1 MRTWLG
7 SLGRRHEAIGERA
20 ELPFGLTVVLAAVV
34 GALTVVA
41 AAGAGAASVGDPL
54 QQVRG
59 ATVRIEASGCGG
71 ARTATG
77 VRLADGRILTNRHA
91 VVGDEVRV
99 DGKVAPDVEVAEGA
113 DLAIVGAPEPGVGI
127 RLAETSA
134 SPGDEV
140 WMSSTRDGALT
151 VTRARISSTVAGT
164 GPNDPPWAWRLD
176 VSVVPG
182 DSGSPVVDG
191 DGRLVGLV
199 YAAEYGSTAALVV
212 PVAFLDGPTV
222 TPGPCT

>member
-7 SLGRRHEAIGERA
+7 SLGRRHEAIGEPA
-20 ELPFGLTVVLAAVV
+20 ELPFGLTVVLAVVV

-41 AAGAGAASVGDPL
+41 ASGAGAASVGDPL
-54 QQVRG
+54 HRVRA
-59 ATVRIEASGCGG
+59 ATVRIDASGCGG

-77 VRLADGRILTNRHA
+77 VRLDDGRVLTNRHA

-99 DGKVAPDVEVAEGA
+99 DGKVASEVEVAQGP
-113 DLAIVGAPEPGVGI
+113 DLAVVRTPEPGIGI
-127 RLAETSA
+127 PLAEASA
-134 SPGDEV
+134 APGDEV
-140 WMSSTRDGALT
+140 WMASTRDGALT
-151 VTRARISSTVAGT
+151 MTRARISSTVAGT
-164 GPNDPPWAWRLD
+164 GPNDPEWAWRLD

-182 DSGSPVVDG
+182 DSGSPVVDV

-212 PVAFLDGPTV
+212 PVAFLGGPTV
-222 TPGPCT
+222 TPAPCT

>member
-41 AAGAGAASVGDPL
+41 ASGVGAASAGDPL
-54 QQVRG
+54 HRVRA

-71 ARTATG
+71 ERVATG

-99 DGKVAPDVEVAEGA
+99 DGELASDVEVAVGP
-113 DLAIVGAPEPGVGI
+113 DVAIVDAPAPGVGVVV
-127 RLAETSA
+127 AESA
-134 SPGDEV
+134 AAPGDEV
-140 WMSSTRDGALT
+140 WMSSTRGGALT
-151 VTRARISSTVAGT
+151 VTRARITSTVAGT
-164 GPNDPPWAWRLD
+164 GPNDPEWAWRLD
-176 VSVVPG
+176 ASVVPG
-182 DSGSPVVDG
+182 DSGSPVVDR
-191 DGRLVGLV
+191 DGALVGVV
-199 YAAEYGSTAALVV
+199 YASEYGSTAALAV
-212 PVAFLDGPTV
+212 PVALLGGPTV
-222 TPGPCT
+222 TPAPCT